1 MGNPS
6 ASSGHLT
13 QAQRSD
19 APGLD
24 VREIRFDQVRLLARN
39 VPVIVIANLLNSLLT
54 MAFFGDVAPPLV
66 LGVWLMLTVVLSAVG
81 SWMWW
86 ARRDEA
92 FWRDID
98 ASVIRRITLSA
109 ALGGG
114 LWGLFA
120 LIVFPPES
128 LSHQVLL
135 ALVVGSTAAAS
146 LVSLQSIPLA
156 SASYILLSLAPLI
169 VSFGRVGDPLHW
181 FMTEM
186 LAAFAVV
193 LIALSHNSYAIFL
206 EGVRLRLAN
215 VDLLERTAVANE
227 TLKRNVGE
235 LEWSR
240 SRLIQQ
246 ASKLKKLAQASA
258 QERQKAEAANR
269 AKSTF
274 LANMSHELRTPL
286 SAIIGFSEMM
296 QREALGP
303 VGSTRYRAYAD
314 DINQSGMHL
323 LELVNDLLDLSK
335 IEAGKMELAEDLVD
349 VSQLI
354 TDCMMLVR
362 DTAARAGIELALHM
376 DQHLPAVYVDERK
389 LKQILINLLS
399 NAIKFTASGGG
410 VEITAALATSGSLD
424 ISVRDSGVGIRPEDM
439 AKVLEPFGQA
449 HAAIESSQP
458 GTGLGLPLSRKL
470 AELHGGTLEIES
482 AMGRG
487 TTVLL
492 RLPPERVRVEGS
504 AAAAAVA

>member
-1 MGNPS
+1 M
-6 ASSGHLT
+6 
-13 QAQRSD
+13 R
-19 APGLD
+19 GLQEPEPRD
-24 VREIRFDQVRLLARN
+24 VYAREIRFDQVRLLARN
-39 VPVIVIANLLNSLLT
+39 VPAILVANLFNSLLT
-54 MAFFGDVAPPLV
+54 VAFFCGVTPPLV
-66 LGVWLMLTVVLSAVG
+66 LCLWLMLTVALSAVG
-81 SWMWW
+81 CWMWW
-86 ARRDEA
+86 AHCDESL
-92 FWRDID
+92 WREVD

-156 SASYILLSLAPLI
+156 SASYILLSIVPLI
-169 VSFGRVGDPLHW
+169 VLFGRAGDPLHW

-186 LAAFAVV
+186 LAAYALV
-193 LIALSHNSYAIFL
+193 LIALSHSSYASFL

-215 VDLLERTAVANE
+215 ADLLERTAVANE
-227 TLKRNVGE
+227 ALKRNVGE

-240 SRLIQQ
+240 NRLIQQ
-246 ASKLKKLAQASA
+246 GAQLRKLAQEATLA
-258 QERQKAEAANR
+258 QQKAETANL

-286 SAIIGFSEMM
+286 SAIIGFSEVM

-314 DINQSGMHL
+314 DINCSGMHL

-335 IEAGKMELAEDLVD
+335 IEAGKMELNEDLID
-349 VSQLI
+349 IGRLI
-354 TDCMMLVR
+354 ADCLALLR
-362 DTAARAGIELALHM
+362 DTAARTKIDLVV
-376 DQHLPAVYVDERK
+376 DKDPQLPPIYADERK

-399 NAIKFTASGGG
+399 NAIKYAGAGGAVEIAATVLASGD
-410 VEITAALATSGSLD
+410 LRL
-424 ISVRDSGVGIRPEDM
+424 SVRDSGAGIPQEDI
-439 AKVLEPFGQA
+439 AKAFEPFGQLRGA
-449 HAAIESSQP
+449 VRSGQP

-470 AELHGGTLEIES
+470 AELHGGTLEIEG
-482 AMGRG
+482 AAGPG

-492 RLPPERVRVEGS
+492 TLPRDRVRATVEP
-504 AAAAAVA
+504 AAVA

>member
-1 MGNPS
+1 MLGQMMEVQLEPRC
-6 ASSGHLT
+6 A
-13 QAQRSD
+13 D
-19 APGLD
+19 A
-24 VREIRFDQVRLLARN
+24 REIRLDQLRLVARN
-39 VPVIVIANLLNSLLT
+39 APVIVIANLLNALLT
-54 MAFFGDVAPPLV
+54 VAFFGEVAPAWI
-66 LGVWLMLTVVLSAVG
+66 LGVWLMLVVMLSAAG
-81 SWMWW
+81 SWLWW
-86 ARRDEA
+86 ARRDESV
-92 FWRDID
+92 WRDVD
-98 ASVIRRITLSA
+98 DSVIRRIVLSA

-120 LIVFPPES
+120 LIVFPPAS
-128 LSHQVLL
+128 LPHQVVL

-156 SASYILLSLAPLI
+156 SASYIVFSLAPLI
-169 VSFGRVGDPLHW
+169 VSFGRISDPPHW

-193 LIALSHNSYAIFL
+193 LIALSHNSHAAFL

-215 VDLLERTAVANE
+215 ADLLERTSVANE
-227 TLKRNVGE
+227 TLKRNLGE

-240 SRLIQQ
+240 NRLIRQ
-246 ASKLKKLAQASA
+246 ANDLKKLAQ
-258 QERQKAEAANR
+258 KADAANR

-314 DINQSGMHL
+314 DINQGGMHL

-335 IEAGKMELAEDLVD
+335 IDAGKMELSEDLVD
-349 VSQLI
+349 VGRLI
-354 TDCMMLVR
+354 ADCMVLVR
-362 DTAARAGIELALHM
+362 DAAVRAGVEIAIAK
-376 DQHLPAVYVDERK
+376 DSGWPVVYADERK

-399 NAIKFTASGGG
+399 NAIKFTGSGGSVQVVAAVAASGGL
-410 VEITAALATSGSLD
+410 E
-424 ISVRDSGVGIRPEDM
+424 ISVRDSGIGIAPGDM
-439 AKVLEPFGQA
+439 AKVLEPFGQVPSML
-449 HAAIESSQP
+449 ESP
-458 GTGLGLPLSRKL
+458 PLGTGLGLPLSRKL

-482 AMGRG
+482 AVGRG

-492 RLPPERVRVEGS
+492 RLPAERVRG
-504 AAAAAVA
+504 AATAVA

>member
-1 MGNPS
+1 MTGQQK
-6 ASSGHLT
+6 T
-13 QAQRSD
+13 QDVGAQ
-19 APGLD
+19 
-24 VREIRFDQVRLLARN
+24 EIRFDQVRLLARN
-39 VPVIVIANLLNSLLT
+39 VPAILIANLLNSLLT
-54 MAFFGDVAPPLV
+54 VAFFGDVAPPLA
-66 LGVWLMLTVVLSAVG
+66 LGVWLMLTVTLSALG

-86 ARRDEA
+86 ARRDES
-92 FWRDID
+92 FWREVD

-120 LIVFPPES
+120 LIVFPPDS
-128 LSHQVLL
+128 LAHQVLL

-186 LAAFAVV
+186 LAAYTVV
-193 LIALSHNSYAIFL
+193 LIALSHNSYASFL
-206 EGVRLRLAN
+206 EGVRLRLTNAE
-215 VDLLERTAVANE
+215 LLERAAVANE

-240 SRLIQQ
+240 NRLIQQ
-246 ASKLKKLAQASA
+246 ATQLRKLAHEATLD
-258 QERQKAEAANR
+258 RQKADAANL
-269 AKSTF
+269 AKSAF

-296 QREALGP
+296 QHEALGP

-314 DINQSGMHL
+314 DINRSGMHL

-335 IEAGKMELAEDLVD
+335 IEAGKMELVEDLVD
-349 VSQLI
+349 IGQLI
-354 TDCMMLVR
+354 ADCLALLR
-362 DTAARAGIELALHM
+362 DTAARADIELAV
-376 DQHLPAVYVDERK
+376 DKDPRLPPVYADERK

-399 NAIKFTASGGG
+399 NALKFTDAGGG
-410 VEITAALATSGSLD
+410 VEIVAAVAASGGLQV
-424 ISVRDSGVGIRPEDM
+424 SVRDSGVGIRPEDI
-439 AKVLEPFGQA
+439 AKAFEPFGQLR
-449 HAAIESSQP
+449 AAIESGQP

-482 AMGRG
+482 AADRG
-487 TTVLL
+487 TTVMLS
-492 RLPPERVRVEGS
+492 LPRERVQS
-504 AAAAAVA
+504 QDPTPTAAETAVA

>member
-1 MGNPS
+1 MRGPQD
-6 ASSGHLT
+6 HKT
-13 QAQRSD
+13 RDIDAQ
-19 APGLD
+19 
-24 VREIRFDQVRLLARN
+24 EIRFDQVRLLARN
-39 VPVIVIANLLNSLLT
+39 VPAILIANLLNSLLT
-54 MAFFGDVAPPLV
+54 VAFFGDVAPPLV
-66 LGVWLMLTVVLSAVG
+66 LGVWLMLTVALSAVG

-86 ARRDEA
+86 ARRDES
-92 FWRDID
+92 FWRGID

-193 LIALSHNSYAIFL
+193 LIALSHNSYASFL

-215 VDLLERTAVANE
+215 ADLVERTAVANE

-240 SRLIQQ
+240 KRLIQQ
-246 ASKLKKLAQASA
+246 AAQLRKHAHEA
-258 QERQKAEAANR
+258 TLERRKAEAANL

-314 DINQSGMHL
+314 DINRSGMHL

-335 IEAGKMELAEDLVD
+335 IEAGKMELVEDLVD
-349 VSQLI
+349 VGHLI
-354 TDCMMLVR
+354 ADCVALLR
-362 DTAARAGIELALHM
+362 DTAARAEVELVVDKSLR
-376 DQHLPAVYVDERK
+376 LPPLYADERK
-389 LKQILINLLS
+389 LKQIVINLLS
-399 NAIKFTASGGG
+399 NAIKFTPAGGTIEIVASIA
-410 VEITAALATSGSLD
+410 VSGDLQ
-424 ISVRDSGVGIRPEDM
+424 ILVRDSGVGIKPEDV
-439 AKVLEPFGQA
+439 AKVFEPFGQLR
-449 HAAIESSQP
+449 AAIETGQP

-482 AMGRG
+482 SAGRG
-487 TTVLL
+487 TSVLL
-492 RLPPERVRVEGS
+492 GLPRERVQGFAPGE
-504 AAAAAVA
+504 AEIAVA

>member
-1 MGNPS
+1 M
-6 ASSGHLT
+6 T
-13 QAQRSD
+13 QAQRPEPMRAD
-19 APGLD
+19 P
-24 VREIRFDQVRLLARN
+24 REIRFDQVRLLARN

-54 MAFFGDVAPPLV
+54 VAFFGDVAPPWV
-66 LGVWLMLTVVLSAVG
+66 LGAWLMLTVALSAIG
-81 SWMWW
+81 SCVWW
-86 ARRDEA
+86 ARRDES
-92 FWRDID
+92 FWRDVD
-98 ASVIRRITLSA
+98 ASVIRRITLCA
-109 ALGGG
+109 GLGGG

-156 SASYILLSLAPLI
+156 SAGYILLSLAPLI
-169 VSFGRVGDPLHW
+169 VAFGRVGDPLHW

-193 LIALSHNSYAIFL
+193 LIALSHNSYATFL
-206 EGVRLRLAN
+206 EGVRLRVAN
-215 VDLLERTAVANE
+215 ADLLERTAVANE

-240 SRLIQQ
+240 HRLIKQ
-246 ASKLKKLAQASA
+246 ANELKKLAQTST
-258 QERQKAEAANR
+258 QERRKAEAANL

-314 DINQSGMHL
+314 DINRSGMHL
-323 LELVNDLLDLSK
+323 LGLVNDLLDLSK
-335 IEAGKMELAEDLVD
+335 IEAGKMELMEDLVD
-349 VSQLI
+349 VGQLI
-354 TDCMMLVR
+354 ADCMTLVR
-362 DTAARAGIELALHM
+362 DAAARAGIELAVDR
-376 DQHLPAVYVDERK
+376 DQSLPVVFADERK

-399 NAIKFTASGGG
+399 NAIKFTGSGGSVEIVVAVAASGGL
-410 VEITAALATSGSLD
+410 E
-424 ISVRDSGVGIRPEDM
+424 ISVRDSGVGIRPEDI
-439 AKVLEPFGQA
+439 AKVMEPFGQLRSS
-449 HAAIESSQP
+449 IESGQP

-482 AMGRG
+482 APGRG

-492 RLPPERVRVEGS
+492 SLPPERVSAGRAEGS
-504 AAAAAVA
+504 AAAIAVA